1 MTLHII
7 VPVHNRAAVSERFAA
22 AIGRQTLREFRL
34 LLVDDGCTD
43 DTVERVR
50 AQVGDQRLLVLNGD
64 GNLWWAGSLQMA
76 YDHLLTEMIGAADA
90 VLIINDD
97 VGFDDDFLEQGLAV
111 LATNR
116 DACIQAIGID
126 RTSGTIDCGAVADL
140 RRLEFRPAR
149 DGEQPNCLSTRGL
162 LMDAET
168 FRRSGGLRPRW
179 LPHYLSDYEFT
190 LRLQRCGVRL
200 LVDKR
205 FRAEVEVEL
214 TGINAPNA
222 TSARALWSQ
231 ALSNRAKF
239 NPKHWSAFV
248 LMSCPV
254 SAMPSQLARI
264 WFRFA
269 RSLLRAARP
278 DKRVAS

>member
-1 MTLHII
+1 VTLHII

-126 RTSGTIDCGAVADL
+126 RTSGTIDCSHL
-140 RRLEFRPAR
+140 ITEW
-149 DGEQPNCLSTRGL
+149 S
-162 LMDAET
+162 
-168 FRRSGGLRPRW
+168 
-179 LPHYLSDYEFT
+179 
-190 LRLQRCGVRL
+190 
-200 LVDKR
+200 
-205 FRAEVEVEL
+205 
-214 TGINAPNA
+214 NA
-222 TSARALWSQ
+222 TDCKPVAKLTQSLI
-231 ALSNRAKF
+231 NRNIFDESLNFNSGTPNHGGTTNPVAPTAPA
-239 NPKHWSAFV
+239 NPKVDAPAGGGGTIF
-248 LMSCPV
+248 
-254 SAMPSQLARI
+254 
-264 WFRFA
+264 
-269 RSLLRAARP
+269 
-278 DKRVAS
+278 